1 MQDLVPSA
9 GGPDAAGS
17 RSVNIRASK
26 VQGAEVFNEAGE
38 RLGQIDDIVLSRKE
52 GRAVYAIM
60 SFGGFLGIGERF
72 HALPWESLLF
82 DELIGGYVVPL
93 TRAQLEEAPT
103 YRPGEDP
110 DWNDPAL
117 AGVLTPHGPAPA

>member
-1 MQDLVPSA
+1 MQDLVPPV
-9 GGPDAAGS
+9 GGPVGGRDA
-17 RSVNIRASK
+17 NIRASQ
-26 VQGAEVFNEAGE
+26 VQGTEVFNEAGE

-60 SFGGFLGIGERF
+60 SFGGFLGVGERF
-72 HALPWESLLF
+72 HALPWSSLLF

-117 AGVLTPHGPAPA
+117 PDHLTPHGPAPA

>member
-1 MQDLVPSA
+1 MQDLVPQA
-9 GGPDAAGS
+9 GGANAI
-17 RSVNIRASK
+17 NIRVSK
-26 VQGAEVFNEAGE
+26 VQGTEVFNEAGE
-38 RLGQIDDIVLSRKE
+38 RLGQIDDIVLSRRE

-72 HALPWESLLF
+72 HALPWASLKF
-82 DELIGGYVVPL
+82 DELLGGYIVPL
-93 TRAQLEEAPT
+93 TRTQIEEAPT

-117 AGVLTPHGPAPA
+117 QGHLTPHGPTPA